1 MTGFSRNRSLP
12 DYTGHTN
19 RLWIS
24 LLAGLLVFFWVI
36 GAPAQANAQSR
47 NELSEINKKL
57 VQIEKQLRAVQ
68 RVAFPDGKMARD
80 FAASRQ
86 ETGTGASSRVL
97 LADIEVR
104 LGRIDTQ
111 MRDLTGSIEEM
122 AHRQLMLENK
132 FENFRGDMEFR
143 FRELEGGGAAAQGG
157 DGRGASSAALAA
169 TRPSSGLVETLTPE
183 DALALLERQSLNSA
197 AAAPA
202 PALPPGTAEER
213 YKFAFA
219 LLRKG
224 DYEKAEAAFRAFVA
238 GHGEHRLAGNAQY
251 WLGETYYVRKDYPR
265 AAAAFLAG
273 FQNYGEGSKGA
284 DSLIKLG
291 LTLSNMDQNED
302 ACAAFYEIEVS
313 YPGASDAITRR
324 AASEKARLG
333 CE

>member
-1 MTGFSRNRSLP
+1 MTGFSLNRSLP
-12 DYTGHTN
+12 ACTGHTN
-19 RLWIS
+19 RPWIM
-24 LLAGLLVFFWVI
+24 LLAGLLAFFWVI
-36 GAPAQANAQSR
+36 GAPAPANAQSR
-47 NELSEINKKL
+47 DDLAAINKKL

-80 FAASRQ
+80 FAASQ
-86 ETGTGASSRVL
+86 QGASTSASSRVL

-111 MRDLTGSIEEM
+111 MRVLTGSIEEM

-132 FENFRGDMEFR
+132 FENFRDDMEFR
-143 FRELEGGGAAAQGG
+143 FRELEGGGTAA
-157 DGRGASSAALAA
+157 RGSAGSGSAALAA

-183 DALALLERQSLNSA
+183 DAVALLERQSLNNA
-197 AAAPA
+197 VTTPA

-224 DYEKAEAAFRAFVA
+224 DYGKAEAAFRAFVA

-284 DSLIKLG
+284 DSLVKLG
-291 LTLSNMDQNED
+291 LTLSNMGQNED